1 MKRFSLYFIGVF
13 LLLFGAAHACNFK
26 IYNFGDSAE
35 KSQETSFKKMG
46 KPDPYGGLKIQLHAE
61 LICKEKSFENTLLKY
76 FFVEDKLVRITL
88 ERVMMKDRN
97 LMDVFYKHYKKK
109 IPDQVNKLE
118 WRGSLEAESQD
129 SLAFYI
135 VANLDNS
142 QIEILDIYSK
152 RHSNLI
158 EKYLKNSNDKDN

>member
-1 MKRFSLYFIGVF
+1 
-13 LLLFGAAHACNFK
+13 
-26 IYNFGDSAE
+26 
-35 KSQETSFKKMG
+35 
-46 KPDPYGGLKIQLHAE
+46 
-61 LICKEKSFENTLLKY
+61 
-76 FFVEDKLVRITL
+76 
-88 ERVMMKDRN
+88 MMKDRN

-109 IPDQVNKLE
+109 IPGQVNKLE
-118 WRGSLEAESQD
+118 WRGNLRAESQD

>member
-1 MKRFSLYFIGVF
+1 
-13 LLLFGAAHACNFK
+13 
-26 IYNFGDSAE
+26 
-35 KSQETSFKKMG
+35 MG
-46 KPDPYGGLKIQLHAE
+46 KLDPYGGLKIQFHAE

-97 LMDVFYKHYKKK
+97 LMDVFYKHYKRK

-135 VANLDNS
+135 VANLFSSEQNYQLSNFYLKISLFLRTVDTNLT
-142 QIEILDIYSK
+142 IENKRKKDFGTPKTFEILK
-152 RHSNLI
+152 NLNNKI
-158 EKYLKNSNDKDN
+158 APV

>member
-1 MKRFSLYFIGVF
+1 MFSI
-13 LLLFGAAHACNFK
+13 
-26 IYNFGDSAE
+26 
-35 KSQETSFKKMG
+35 
-46 KPDPYGGLKIQLHAE
+46 
-61 LICKEKSFENTLLKY
+61 NT
-76 FFVEDKLVRITL
+76 T
-88 ERVMMKDRN
+88 
-97 LMDVFYKHYKKK
+97 KKK
-109 IPDQVNKLE
+109 IPDQVNRLE

>member
-1 MKRFSLYFIGVF
+1 MKKFLLYLFGVF
-13 LLLFGAAHACNFK
+13 LLLFSAAHACNFK

-46 KPDPYGGLKIQLHAE
+46 KPDPYGGLKIQFHAE

-88 ERVMMKDRN
+88 ERLMKEDRN
-97 LMDVFYKHYKKK
+97 LMNVFYKLYRKK
-109 IPDQVNKLE
+109 IPDKTNKFKWL
-118 WRGSLEAESQD
+118 GSLKAESYD

-158 EKYLKNSNDKDN
+158 EKYLKNSNGKDN